1 MQTREL
7 LEEPR
12 KAGWARG
19 ESPPLVPTLPSEM
32 LPPLPQP
39 HLEDKVSSWG
49 TLGFWEDIFLPL
61 FTYLLG
67 QWRLPTPIQ
76 TPGCMGMVWW
86 ALPMGNREVSWAS
99 DAKTPVHGT
108 PSEAGSQQDTGHLAP
123 LALLALA
130 LGNLLLLHPAAHT
143 WHIRVPLPH
152 PGHASR
158 FPLAPNPDCKMNQ
171 KAALSSRSTSL
182 SGLQGVCKPR
192 LPVLLSLT

>member
-7 LEEPR
+7 LDEPR

-123 LALLALA
+123 LAL
-130 LGNLLLLHPAAHT
+130 
-143 WHIRVPLPH
+143 
-152 PGHASR
+152 PG
-158 FPLAPNPDCKMNQ
+158 
-171 KAALSSRSTSL
+171 
-182 SGLQGVCKPR
+182 SGLGKSPVVAPSSPHLAHQGSSSP
-192 LPVLLSLT
+192 S